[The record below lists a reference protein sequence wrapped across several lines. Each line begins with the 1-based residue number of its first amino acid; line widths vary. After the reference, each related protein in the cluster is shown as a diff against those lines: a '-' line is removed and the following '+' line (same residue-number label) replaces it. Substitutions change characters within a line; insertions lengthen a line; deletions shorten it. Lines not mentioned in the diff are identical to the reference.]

1 MTLNSKTDTI
11 KKLIESFDMKAK
23 YSIVVPVFNE
33 QEAIPLFY
41 KAVVP
46 VMEKLNESFEVIFVN
61 DGSRDN
67 TINVLKDL
75 AEKDKRIKVINFS
88 RNFGQQ
94 AAIYAGFENA
104 EGDAVVDI
112 DVDLQDPVEVIPLMI
127 EKWKQGYDIVHGKR
141 SKRKGE
147 SFFKKV
153 TSKMYLKFLKKI
165 SGLDI
170 PANVGEFK
178 LFDRKVIDTLL
189 AMPEHDRYIRGVT
202 AWVGFKQTE
211 VEFVRNE
218 RSAGETKYSVK
229 KLFKLAG
236 RSVISMT
243 TWPLSLSMKAGILGG
258 ISSLICYLVFIILA
272 CCKIVLPVSAWLF
285 PTITIVA
292 STMLVFNGITN
303 IYLRRTYEEVQ
314 NRPRYIIR
322 EKLNIEEDKN
332 N

>member
-1 MTLNSKTDTI
+1 
-11 KKLIESFDMKAK
+11 MKPR

-41 KAVVP
+41 KAAVP
-46 VMEKLNESFEVIFVN
+46 VMESLKEEFEIIFVN

-67 TINVLKDL
+67 TLAVLKEL
-75 AEKDKRIKVINFS
+75 AAKDERVKVVSFS

-94 AAIYAGFENA
+94 AAIYAGFENSK
-104 EGDAVVDI
+104 GDAVIDI
-112 DVDLQDPVEVIPLMI
+112 DVDLQDPVEAIPLMI
-127 EKWKQGYDIVHGKR
+127 AKWKEGYDVVHGKR
-141 SKRKGE
+141 TIRKGE
-147 SFFKKV
+147 SFFKKI

-165 SGLDI
+165 SGLNI

-178 LFDRKVIDTLL
+178 LFDRKVIDTML

-218 RSAGETKYSVK
+218 RSVGETKYSVK

-243 TWPLSLSMKAGILGG
+243 TWPLSLSLKAGIFGG
-258 ISSLICYLVFIILA
+258 VLSLICYLVFIILA
-272 CCKIVLPVSAWLF
+272 CCKIALPVVAWLF
-285 PTITIVA
+285 PTLTIMTSV
-292 STMLVFNGITN
+292 MLVFNGITN
-303 IYLRRTYEEVQ
+303 IYLKRTYEEVQ
-314 NRPRYIIR
+314 NRPRYIIA
-322 EKLNIEEDKN
+322 EKLNVDKE
-332 N
+332 

>member
-1 MTLNSKTDTI
+1 
-11 KKLIESFDMKAK
+11 MKAK

-33 QEAIPLFY
+33 EEAIPLFY

-46 VMEKLNESFEVIFVN
+46 VMDKLNEPYELVFVN

-67 TINVLKDL
+67 TLNVLKDL
-75 AEKDKRIKVINFS
+75 AEKDYRVKVVNFS

-104 EGDAVVDI
+104 AGDAVVDI
-112 DVDLQDPVEVIPLMI
+112 DVDLQDPVEAIPLMI

-147 SFFKKV
+147 SFFKKL
-153 TSKMYLKFLKKI
+153 TSKMYLGFLKKI
-165 SGLDI
+165 SGLNI

-178 LFDRKVIDTLL
+178 LFDRKVIDTIL
-189 AMPEHDRYIRGVT
+189 AMPEHDRYLRGVT

-218 RSAGETKYSVK
+218 RSAGKTKYSVK

-236 RSVISMT
+236 KSVISMT
-243 TWPLSLSMKAGILGG
+243 TWPLSLSMKTGLFGG
-258 ISSLICYLVFIILA
+258 LLSLICYIVFIVLS
-272 CCKIVLPVSAWLF
+272 CCKIVLPLTAWLF
-285 PTITIVA
+285 PTVA
-292 STMLVFNGITN
+292 LIGAGLLVFNGITN
-303 IYLRRTYEEVQ
+303 IYLRRVYEEVQ
-314 NRPRYIIR
+314 NRPRYIIA
-322 EKLNIEEDKN
+322 EKINIDEDK
-332 N
+332 

>member
-1 MTLNSKTDTI
+1 
-11 KKLIESFDMKAK
+11 MKAK

-46 VMEKLNESFEVIFVN
+46 VMDKLNEPYELIFVN

-67 TINVLKDL
+67 TLNVLKEL
-75 AEKDKRIKVINFS
+75 AEKDTRVKVVNFS

-104 EGDAVVDI
+104 TGDAIVDI
-112 DVDLQDPVEVIPLMI
+112 DVDLQDPVEAIPMMI
-127 EKWKQGYDIVHGKR
+127 EKWKQGYDVVHGKR

-147 SFFKKV
+147 SFFKKI
-153 TSKMYLKFLKKI
+153 TSKIYLKFLKKI
-165 SGLDI
+165 SGLNI

-178 LFDRKVIDTLL
+178 LFDRKVIDTML

-243 TWPLSLSMKAGILGG
+243 TWPLSLSMKTGIFGG
-258 ISSLICYLVFIILA
+258 LLSLICYLVFIILA
-272 CCKIVLPVSAWLF
+272 CCKIVLPLSAWLF
-285 PTITIVA
+285 PTITICA
-292 STMLVFNGITN
+292 SAMLVFNGITN

-314 NRPRYIIR
+314 NRPRYIIA
-322 EKLNIEEDKN
+322 EKINIDEDKN